1 MNSQINNNYPF
12 GLSNA
17 NWRTLGDGFHLSRG
31 IRRAKVFAREWHK
44 KHPKMFLAFRKM
56 NPFAKP
62 SSNTG
67 ARNRGIPDVTYL
79 WWMETKSKACARF
92 PTKLL
97 EEDTLISP
105 STRYAK
111 AKPL

>member
-1 MNSQINNNYPF
+1 V
-12 GLSNA
+12 
-17 NWRTLGDGFHLSRG
+17 SRG
-31 IRRAKVFAREWHK
+31 IRRARVFAREWQR
-44 KHPKMFLAFRKM
+44 KHPKMFLVFKNM

-67 ARNRGIPDVTYL
+67 TRNKSVPDVTYL

-92 PTKLL
+92 PTKRLK
-97 EEDTLISP
+97 EDTLISP
-105 STRYAK
+105 GTRYAN